1 MFFHYQ
7 LYDILILCLQYYN
20 PSLDNLEVTAPM
32 FTTASTTIASNI
44 TTDITSNITDPLVS
58 VIKLKNNPFESET

>member
-1 MFFHYQ
+1 M
-7 LYDILILCLQYYN
+7 QYYN
-20 PSLDNLEVTAPM
+20 PSLDNLEVTAPI

-44 TTDITSNITDPLVS
+44 TSNITTNIASNITDPLVS